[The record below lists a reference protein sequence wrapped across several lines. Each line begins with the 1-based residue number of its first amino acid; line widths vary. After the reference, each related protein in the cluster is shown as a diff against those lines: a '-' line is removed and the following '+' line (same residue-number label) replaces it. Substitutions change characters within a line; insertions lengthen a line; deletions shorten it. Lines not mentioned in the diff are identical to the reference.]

1 MNKLRLIAAV
11 VFANIIMM
19 VSTQMSYGQALQD
32 ATPNA
37 RVLALG
43 GDSRILVSDYENIF
57 FYPSQVTQFPKI
69 MYAEVNDTYGGFT
82 LDLPVGVLGVIL
94 NKPLNGTTTVS
105 NTIGLLDDGGIS
117 FRDNNGLLI
126 TPKSSIDLTYGIKL
140 AGLSLGAQFGVAGDA
155 AKIDSLE
162 ISSKVWHF
170 RGGASLDIGSFVV
183 DVSGGLELLG
193 YKHERIQAAGTNS
206 FIVEGNGGIG
216 INLQGR
222 MIVPFGSNTKL
233 IPTITFVQSGI
244 GVSTTGPGPI
254 KETVFES
261 SSLNMNVGVG
271 LNHAYDENTTVLA
284 GVFIGKFSQSTKDT
298 TGGSTSEVTT
308 SINSFPRVI
317 IGIESKVKSW
327 LTLRTSIN
335 RNLGGTGITAKFAG
349 KDQEFKDRGEAYN
362 LAIGSGIIY
371 KNITLDGLFVNTF
384 FSTGPGLLSQVPNNI
399 FSRATISYSF

>member
-1 MNKLRLIAAV
+1 M
-11 VFANIIMM
+11 
-19 VSTQMSYGQALQD
+19 
-32 ATPNA
+32 
-37 RVLALG
+37 
-43 GDSRILVSDYENIF
+43 
-57 FYPSQVTQFPKI
+57 
-69 MYAEVNDTYGGFT
+69 
-82 LDLPVGVLGVIL
+82 
-94 NKPLNGTTTVS
+94 
-105 NTIGLLDDGGIS
+105 
-117 FRDNNGLLI
+117 
-126 TPKSSIDLTYGIKL
+126 
-140 AGLSLGAQFGVAGDA
+140 
-155 AKIDSLE
+155 
-162 ISSKVWHF
+162 
-170 RGGASLDIGSFVV
+170 
-183 DVSGGLELLG
+183 G

-216 INLQGR
+216 INIQGR
-222 MIVPFGSNTKL
+222 VILPFGSSTKL
-233 IPTITFVQSGI
+233 IPTVTFVQSGI

-371 KNITLDGLFVNTF
+371 KNITLDWLFVNTF